1 MRKKESVCDCIFVT
15 PRLID
20 EKKGIIRMQFIRRSL
35 RPNSSFRR
43 FFLDFNVDTRVL
55 FFVIPK
61 RTDALTLYFK
71 DKAIFHKGT
80 LIFVCR
86 IKQAS

>member
-20 EKKGIIRMQFIRRSL
+20 EKKGIIRMQFIQRSL

-55 FFVIPK
+55 VFVVPY
-61 RTDALTLYFK
+61 RTDAITLYFK
-71 DKAIFHKGT
+71 DKAISHKGT

>member
-1 MRKKESVCDCIFVT
+1 MRKKESDYIFVT

-20 EKKGIIRMQFIRRSL
+20 EKKGITRMQFIERSL

-43 FFLDFNVDTRVL
+43 FCLDFNVDTGFLV
-55 FFVIPK
+55 FVVPY
-61 RTDALTLYFK
+61 RTDVMTHYFK
-71 DKAIFHKGT
+71 DKAILHKGT
-80 LIFVCR
+80 LIFACR

>member
-20 EKKGIIRMQFIRRSL
+20 EKKGNIRMQFIRRSL

-55 FFVIPK
+55 VFVIPK
-61 RTDALTLYFK
+61 RTDALILYFK